1 MTDCHAPEHRRETT
15 STASRGSTG
24 QWIGQCRR
32 PMQGT
37 IVKVNVEVGQQ
48 VEAGDTVVILEAMKM
63 ENSVNAEKSGVVV
76 SINVAAGD
84 SVGAGDTVVV
94 VE

>member
-1 MTDCHAPEHRRETT
+1 
-15 STASRGSTG
+15 
-24 QWIGQCRR
+24 
-32 PMQGT
+32 MQGT
-37 IVKVNVEVGQQ
+37 IVKVNVEVGQP

-84 SVGAGDTVVV
+84 SVSAGDTVVV

>member
-1 MTDCHAPEHRRETT
+1 
-15 STASRGSTG
+15 
-24 QWIGQCRR
+24 
-32 PMQGT
+32 
-37 IVKVNVEVGQQ
+37 
-48 VEAGDTVVILEAMKM
+48 MKM